1 MRTILL
7 TALVMALLAS
17 SGPSLANS
25 GPDESAQAKTNQSA
39 EPGAAKSKGTTPA
52 PIAQPIVPTE
62 VVSDTDKD
70 ADMMICRE
78 MQAATGSR
86 LGESRE
92 CHTKREWDKRR
103 ADIQRTIENA
113 QQIGELFN
121 PKGG

>member
-1 MRTILL
+1 MHTVLFS
-7 TALVMALLAS
+7 ALVVAVLATS
-17 SGPSLANS
+17 STSFA
-25 GPDESAQAKTNQSA
+25 DASAPTNTNQRA
-39 EPGAAKSKGTTPA
+39 EAGAAQSADTTIA
-52 PIAQPIVPTE
+52 PITQPIVPTE

-70 ADMMICRE
+70 ADMMICHE
-78 MQAATGSR
+78 QQAATGSR

>member
-1 MRTILL
+1 M
-7 TALVMALLAS
+7 LAS
-17 SGPSLANS
+17 SGASYAGADVL
-25 GPDESAQAKTNQSA
+25 AQANANQSA
-39 EPGAAKSKGTTPA
+39 EAGAQSTGTTPA
-52 PIAQPIVPTE
+52 SITEPVAPTA
-62 VVSDTDKD
+62 VVSDVDAD
-70 ADMMICRE
+70 ADMMICHE
-78 MQAATGSR
+78 VQAATGSR